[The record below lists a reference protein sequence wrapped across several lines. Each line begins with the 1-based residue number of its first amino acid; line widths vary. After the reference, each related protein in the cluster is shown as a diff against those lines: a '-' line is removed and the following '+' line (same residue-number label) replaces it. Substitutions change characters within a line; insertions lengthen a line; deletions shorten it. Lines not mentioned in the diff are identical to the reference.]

1 MIASSCKW
9 RRLKAKWSKRLD
21 EPNTHEGVR
30 GMSASK
36 RKFSNFLL
44 QPLLQVRLG
53 LYTILLSI
61 VFGIGVFAI
70 IYVNFKNFYE
80 LVLELT
86 DLREEV
92 TQILNTYIQGAVVW
106 LVLALFV
113 YFVITVG
120 VSIFFT
126 HKLIGPTYAFRR
138 HIKELARGN
147 YKSRVTLRKGDA
159 FTEVADDLNEL
170 AVKLEQR

>member
-1 MIASSCKW
+1 MAASQ
-9 RRLKAKWSKRLD
+9 
-21 EPNTHEGVR
+21 
-30 GMSASK
+30 

-53 LYTILLSI
+53 LYAIVLSI
-61 VFGIGVFAI
+61 VFGLGVFTI
-70 IYVNFKNFYE
+70 IYVNFYKFYD

-92 TQILNTYIQGAVVW
+92 TEILKGQIQDMVIW
-106 LVLALFV
+106 LLLALFA
-113 YFVITVG
+113 YFIVTVG
-120 VSIFFT
+120 ISIFFT
-126 HKLIGPTYAFRR
+126 HRLIGPTYAFRR
-138 HIKELARGN
+138 HIKELSRGN

-170 AVKLEQR
+170 AQKLDR

>member
-1 MIASSCKW
+1 
-9 RRLKAKWSKRLD
+9 
-21 EPNTHEGVR
+21 
-30 GMSASK
+30 MSASK

-53 LYTILLSI
+53 LYAIILSI
-61 VFGIGVFAI
+61 FFGLGVFTI
-70 IYVNFKNFYE
+70 IYVNFYKFYD

-92 TQILNTYIQGAVVW
+92 TEILNSYIQGVVIW
-106 LVLALFV
+106 LLLALFV

-120 VSIFFT
+120 ISIFFT
-126 HKLIGPTYAFRR
+126 HRLIGPTFAFRR
-138 HIKELARGN
+138 HIKELTRGN
-147 YKSRVTLRKGDA
+147 YKSRVNLRKGDA

-170 AVKLEQR
+170 AAKLEQQR

>member
-1 MIASSCKW
+1 
-9 RRLKAKWSKRLD
+9 
-21 EPNTHEGVR
+21 
-30 GMSASK
+30 MSASK

-53 LYTILLSI
+53 LYSIILSVL
-61 VFGIGVFAI
+61 FGLGVFTI
-70 IYVNFKNFYE
+70 IYVNFYKFYD

-92 TQILNTYIQGAVVW
+92 TEILNTYIQGVVLW
-106 LVLALFV
+106 LLLALFV
-113 YFVITVG
+113 YFIITVG

-138 HIKELARGN
+138 HIREMTKGN
-147 YKSRVTLRKGDA
+147 YKTRVNLRKGDA
-159 FTEVADDLNEL
+159 FHEVADDLNEL
-170 AVKLEQR
+170 AVRLENSSK

>member
-1 MIASSCKW
+1 
-9 RRLKAKWSKRLD
+9 
-21 EPNTHEGVR
+21 
-30 GMSASK
+30 MSASK

-53 LYTILLSI
+53 FYAIVLS
-61 VFGIGVFAI
+61 VFFGLGVFTI
-70 IYVNFKNFYE
+70 IYVNFYKFYD

-92 TQILNTYIQGAVVW
+92 TEILNTYIHGVVLW
-106 LVLALFV
+106 LLLALFV
-113 YFVITVG
+113 YFVITVA

-126 HKLIGPTYAFRR
+126 HRLIGPTYAFRR
-138 HIKELARGN
+138 HIRELTRGN
-147 YKSRVTLRKGDA
+147 YKSRVNLRKGDA

-170 AVKLEQR
+170 AAKLESLR